1 MLFDFFSV
9 RITINEM
16 GGVEIKGIDAR
27 KLEYDIG
34 RLYNTS
40 VIGKYMFL
48 RSGSVIRTRE
58 FFLLELHHIV
68 SRLLTVRR
76 TATKRKQLIELKD
89 LLESETWIKNTINPV
104 PYQALQ
110 SYLAEFIKTPFPT
123 QKEFLD
129 SYLTITKNYK
139 LKGLLLDGKAG
150 SGKAQTLSSLIKV
163 PNGWK
168 KMGNIKVGDTVIAKD
183 GSHTKVTGVFPQGIT
198 EVYRVHFKDG
208 RYTDCNPE
216 HLWNVYEKNKDA
228 VKGKPWGERWHTES
242 LRYIMQRLKEN
253 KHERIYIPLCE
264 PEDGPAKEFKIHP
277 YLMGVLLGDGSLS
290 GSTPYISKPY
300 QELFDKV
307 QKLLP
312 PHLSCKWVDDVTFNI
327 TLNTPRTKKAVDSH
341 ITKDLREMDLMGK
354 RSWEK
359 VIPVDYLLNSN
370 KQQRLE
376 LLQGLLDTDGTAG
389 TKKTISFSSSSK
401 QLALGVQY
409 LVRSLGGI
417 ALLSTRIPH
426 YSYKGEKKSGR
437 TDYRLSIRYPRP
449 EELFTL
455 THKRERATQTQ
466 YSDNLKLEIVNIEKR
481 ANELT
486 QCISV
491 DHPSHLY
498 ITDDFIVTHNTIL
511 SLMWS
516 RMLNGNNTKTIILC
530 PPKLVDKVWKETLD
544 KEFRVVPPYWTSMSG
559 LPLDTSAEFFIL
571 HYDFLTNKGFEEF
584 ERFMMFYKKS
594 GNQFK
599 LIIDECHNFNEPTSN
614 RTQMI
619 IELSD
624 KGYFS
629 HTLPM
634 SGTPLKACSK
644 ESYAIFSLTDPL
656 FVGLA
661 RERFKDAYGRG
672 RERLNELFARRI
684 GRNKFTIAAID
695 GMDEAP
701 DTEVINVSFKG
712 AEQFTIENIRLRM
725 LNYIRERYAFYQA
738 NLPSIRSQ
746 YLACVDK
753 YEEKIKRD
761 ATALQEL
768 ELYKRYVHD
777 FNKRGFNTFTDG
789 DKSKFCKSVE
799 EKIEGVLAGRER
811 LEFRSNC
818 SAVKYVSLKIQ
829 GEVIGNVFGAAR
841 RECAKAIIEHAGLI
855 ELVNHVEKKTL
866 FFSTY
871 VEAVEAAEEYFLANG
886 FKPVTITGK
895 NLGNTDSEIKRFE
908 NDPNTNPLITTYKS
922 LKEGY
927 PLTMAN
933 QLIMIDVPYRDY
945 EVIQTKARI
954 HRKGQD
960 SPTFFWCL
968 RLDTG
973 DQPNISTTTLDI
985 LQWSRDQVAEMMLD
999 IAGHELG
1006 NVFNEITGN
1015 ELYEISLEPDTVPV
1029 SSWRTPFDLFK

>member
-16 GGVEIKGIDAR
+16 GGVEIKGIDVR

-139 LKGLLLDGKAG
+139 LKGLLLDGAAG
-150 SGKAQTLSSLIKV
+150 SGK
-163 PNGWK
+163 
-168 KMGNIKVGDTVIAKD
+168 
-183 GSHTKVTGVFPQGIT
+183 
-198 EVYRVHFKDG
+198 
-208 RYTDCNPE
+208 
-216 HLWNVYEKNKDA
+216 
-228 VKGKPWGERWHTES
+228 
-242 LRYIMQRLKEN
+242 
-253 KHERIYIPLCE
+253 
-264 PEDGPAKEFKIHP
+264 
-277 YLMGVLLGDGSLS
+277 
-290 GSTPYISKPY
+290 
-300 QELFDKV
+300 
-307 QKLLP
+307 
-312 PHLSCKWVDDVTFNI
+312 
-327 TLNTPRTKKAVDSH
+327 
-341 ITKDLREMDLMGK
+341 
-354 RSWEK
+354 
-359 VIPVDYLLNSN
+359 
-370 KQQRLE
+370 
-376 LLQGLLDTDGTAG
+376 
-389 TKKTISFSSSSK
+389 
-401 QLALGVQY
+401 
-409 LVRSLGGI
+409 
-417 ALLSTRIPH
+417 
-426 YSYKGEKKSGR
+426 
-437 TDYRLSIRYPRP
+437 
-449 EELFTL
+449 
-455 THKRERATQTQ
+455 
-466 YSDNLKLEIVNIEKR
+466 
-481 ANELT
+481 
-486 QCISV
+486 
-491 DHPSHLY
+491 
-498 ITDDFIVTHNTIL
+498 TIL

-799 EKIEGVLAGRER
+799 EKIEGVLTGRER

-1006 NVFNEITGN
+1006 NVFNDVTGN
-1015 ELYEISLEPDTVPV
+1015 ELYELSLEPDTLPV
-1029 SSWRTPFDLFK
+1029 SSCRTPFDVFM